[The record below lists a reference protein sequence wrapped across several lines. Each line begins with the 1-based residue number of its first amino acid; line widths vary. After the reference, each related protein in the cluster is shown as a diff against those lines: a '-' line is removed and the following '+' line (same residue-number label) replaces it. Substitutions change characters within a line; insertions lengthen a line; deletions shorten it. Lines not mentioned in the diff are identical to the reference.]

1 MKALQINVFNN
12 LCVGLFDRKL
22 LYNAN
27 MLGKLLDR
35 RYRIIRELAEGGFS
49 QTYLAEDTRLPK
61 NPQCVVKHL
70 NPTIDDP
77 VFTQKAL
84 ELFKAEAE
92 TLQELGKHDLIPQL
106 YAYFQENK
114 EFYLVQEFIAGH
126 PLSKEMSPG
135 SQMAEARVAQ
145 IIKEVLEIL
154 QFVHKYNVIH
164 RDIKPSNLIRRHS
177 DGKLVLIDFGTVKQV
192 QMEVASAHH
201 KAKVT
206 LPIGTPGYMSYEQ
219 ERGQSVSSSDIYS
232 LGMLALQ
239 ALTGKHPSQFPRDRD
254 NEITWRS
261 YAKVSREFATVLDR
275 MTRCNPRDRYQTVD
289 EVLKDIAKLPKLSTV
304 SPRITDEREI
314 KSISLL
320 LPSVIALLALTG
332 GIYLFS
338 KGWNPLKSNNLP
350 INSLSPTPSLSVST
364 PETSPSPLVQP
375 SAVPISDRKA
385 NYGQLGIYLK
395 EKNWKAADQETY
407 LLLLKASGSQS
418 ERDGTFHPDEFNKI
432 TCADLVLIDQLWTQA
447 SNGKQG
453 LTAQKKIYEDFAKD
467 IRKTYEN
474 IGWFSPSGE
483 LAIDTTYDRKTSRW
497 EYLEGR
503 QPNFKSPPVGHLPF
517 LLRDTNKNLE
527 RMATLYRCSS

>member
-1 MKALQINVFNN
+1 
-12 LCVGLFDRKL
+12 
-22 LYNAN
+22 

-35 RYRIIRELAEGGFS
+35 RYRIVKELAEGGFS

-106 YAYFQENK
+106 YAYFEENK

-126 PLSKEMSPG
+126 LLSTEMLPG

-145 IIKEVLEIL
+145 MIKEVLEIL
-154 QFVHKYNVIH
+154 RFVHKYNVIH

-192 QMEVASAHH
+192 QMEIASAHH

-206 LPIGTPGYMSYEQ
+206 LPIGTLGYMSYEQ
-219 ERGQSVSSSDIYS
+219 ERGQAVASSDIYS
-232 LGMLALQ
+232 LGMVALQ

-254 NEITWRS
+254 NEINWRI
-261 YAKVSREFATVLDR
+261 YAKVGREFASVLDR
-275 MTRCNPRDRYQTVD
+275 MTRCDTRDRYENVEQ
-289 EVLKDIAKLPKLSTV
+289 VLKDIAKLPKLSTT
-304 SPRITDEREI
+304 SPRITDDRPNDRFDNPRL
-314 KSISLL
+314 KPSQLL
-320 LPSVIALLALTG
+320 LPSAIALLAALAVA
-332 GIYLFS
+332 IYLFS
-338 KGWNPLKSNNLP
+338 SSENQ
-350 INSLSPTPSLSVST
+350 NSTVNSTIPDSSISPQISTNIVPDRQDPDRQVSFNQLS
-364 PETSPSPLVQP
+364 
-375 SAVPISDRKA
+375 
-385 NYGQLGIYLK
+385 IYLK
-395 EKNWKAADQETY
+395 QKNWQAADNETY
-407 LLLLKASGSQS
+407 LLLLKSAGSNS
-418 ERDGTFHPDEFNKI
+418 FKDGTFHPDEFNRV

-447 SNGKQG
+447 TNGKQG
-453 LTAQKKIYEDFAKD
+453 LTAQKKIYEESGRD

-474 IGWFSPSGE
+474 NGWISPSGE
-483 LAIDTTYDRKTSRW
+483 QAIATSYDRQTSRW

-503 QPNFKSPPVGHLPF
+503 QPNFKSSPVGHLPF
-517 LLRDTNKNLE
+517 LLREPLNKNLE
-527 RMATLYRCSS
+527 RMVTLYRCAAPNQ

>member
-1 MKALQINVFNN
+1 
-12 LCVGLFDRKL
+12 
-22 LYNAN
+22 

-35 RYRIIRELAEGGFS
+35 RYRIVKELAEGGFS

-154 QFVHKYNVIH
+154 KFVHQYNVIH

-192 QMEVASAHH
+192 QLEVASAHH
-201 KAKVT
+201 KARVT

-219 ERGQSVSSSDIYS
+219 ERGQSVACSDIYS
-232 LGMLALQ
+232 LGMVALQ
-239 ALTGKHPSQFPRDRD
+239 ALTGKHPSQFTRDRD
-254 NEITWRS
+254 NEVNWRS
-261 YAKVSREFATVLDR
+261 HAKVSREFAIVLDR
-275 MTRCNPRDRYQTVD
+275 MTRCNPCDRYQTVD
-289 EVLKDIAKLPKLSTV
+289 EVLKDMAKLPKLSTD
-304 SPRITDEREI
+304 SPRITDDREI
-314 KSISLL
+314 KSQPWLL
-320 LPSVIALLALTG
+320 RSAIALLLLITG
-332 GIYLFS
+332 GVILFNLLSREQNPWSIISNSPSIPPIPSPSATPSPNSPPESNANYNQLSIYLS
-338 KGWNPLKSNNLP
+338 
-350 INSLSPTPSLSVST
+350 
-364 PETSPSPLVQP
+364 
-375 SAVPISDRKA
+375 
-385 NYGQLGIYLK
+385 
-395 EKNWKAADQETY
+395 EKNWKAADNETY
-407 LLLLKASGSQS
+407 LLLLKAAGSKSLQ
-418 ERDGTFHPDEFNKI
+418 DGTFHPDELNRI
-432 TCADLVLIDQLWTQA
+432 SCADIALIDQLWKQA

-453 LTAQKKIYEDFAKD
+453 LTAQKKIYENSAKD
-467 IRKTYEN
+467 IRQTYES
-474 IGWFSPSGE
+474 IGWINPSGE
-483 LAIDTTYDRKTSRW
+483 LAIETTYNRQTARW

-503 QPNFKSPPVGHLPF
+503 QPDFKSPPIGHLPF
-517 LLRDTNKNLE
+517 LLRNPHKNLE
-527 RMATLYRCSS
+527 RMVTLYRCSS